1 MTEDINI
8 SKLANLARIDIDDS
22 QSNELAD
29 DIVDI
34 LDYVESV
41 QEIAEIKDGGP
52 EPGALKNVLRED
64 TNPHEPDAYRE
75 SLLAEAPAV
84 DDGFVVVPP
93 ILAR

>member
-8 SKLANLARIDIDDS
+8 SKLANLARINIGDS

-41 QEIAEIKDGGP
+41 QKIAKIKDGDP
-52 EPGALKNVLRED
+52 EPGAVKNILRED
-64 TNPHEPDAYRE
+64 ANPHEPDAYRE
-75 SLLAEAPAV
+75 SLLAEAPAID

-93 ILAR
+93 IL